1 MIPHTLTQVAGWTGA
16 RLVAPPTTAEELV
29 IGPDVVIDSRLA
41 TPGSLFIALPGEHV
55 DGHDFTARAVE
66 LGAVAVLG
74 SRPTEAPVP
83 HLLVDDP
90 IAGLSSLA
98 RALVD
103 EARANGLVTIA
114 VTGSSGKTSTKDLL
128 AQVLEQAA
136 PTVAPV
142 GSFNNEIGVP
152 LTATRVDASTKYL
165 ISEMGARGEGHIR
178 WLCSMT
184 PPVIALV
191 LNVGSA
197 HLGEFGSVEGIA
209 RTKGELVEGLPA
221 DGWAVLNA
229 DDPRV
234 AAMASR
240 TQAPAAW
247 FSVAENRPDLGA
259 PLVWAGEVSLDDLQ
273 RPTFTLEFTGS
284 QFSGSQSS
292 GSQSSGSQSSG
303 DEASQSHRVSLPLIG
318 RHQVANAAAAAAA
331 AWRAGLDPADIA
343 ASLGRVEHRSKWR
356 MELTVAANGSAV
368 INDAYNANPDS
379 MRAALLSLGAIGASR
394 RQTHPDARVI
404 AMLGDM
410 LELGDDSDDL
420 HRQVGRWAA
429 EVGVDEVLAVGE
441 QAGLLAAAATE
452 AGSHGRVVSVEEAG
466 SLDLGPHDVVLVK
479 ASRGL
484 ALERVAAAVL
494 AHVVE
499 EKS

>member
-1 MIPHTLTQVAGWTGA
+1 MIPHTVTEVADWTGA
-16 RLVAPPTTAEELV
+16 RLVSSPTTPEALV

-41 TPGSLFIALPGEHV
+41 TPGSLFVALPGEHV

-83 HLLVDDP
+83 HLVVDDP

-103 EARANGLVTIA
+103 EARSHGLVTIA

-128 AQVLEQAA
+128 AQVLEHAA

-152 LTATRVDASTKYL
+152 LTATRIDASTKYL
-165 ISEMGARGEGHIR
+165 VSEMGARGEGHIR

-209 RTKGELVEGLPA
+209 RAKGELVEGLPD

-229 DDPRV
+229 DDARV
-234 AAMASR
+234 AAMAAR
-240 TQAPAAW
+240 TVAPTAW
-247 FSVAENRPDLGA
+247 FSVAEIRPDLGG
-259 PLVWAGEVSLDDLQ
+259 PLVWASEVTLDDLQ
-273 RPTFTLEFTGS
+273 RPTFTLEF
-284 QFSGSQSS
+284 SGD
-292 GSQSSGSQSSG
+292 QSSG
-303 DEASQSHRVSLPLIG
+303 DQSSGDQFSGDGSSQRHRVTLPLLG

-356 MELTVAANGSAV
+356 MELTVAANGAAV

-394 RQTHPDARVI
+394 RATHPEARVI
-404 AMLGDM
+404 AVLGDM

-441 QAGLLAAAATE
+441 QAVLLAAAATE
-452 AGSHGRVVSVEEAG
+452 AGAHGRVVSVDEAG

-484 ALERVAAAVL
+484 ALERVAASVL
-494 AHVVE
+494 AHAVE